1 MRRFTIGLAL
11 GGLLSLGLVTNA
23 HAVSTE
29 ATWTSSGT
37 GTQGGGSKAAP
48 APFSGSWLIKATN
61 NADPSYRAA
70 VPFSWTWSWEGV
82 TARQKG
88 IPQCSIQAINDAK
101 STSVC
106 PPGSHIGVGP
116 NAVAEFGP
124 LGAAE
129 GPNTQCLGKTFDV
142 WNSAPGTFALVLDG
156 PPEQC
161 ATLGFL
167 GAYPITLANKG
178 GVTEFTWTLED
189 NIKYPLPG
197 AEGGL
202 PEGGMNWANIKAKP
216 KGKGKSA
223 SAAKKKK
230 KAKPKNLFVSVN
242 CKGTRDFKMVVVD
255 GFGTHTITSSAGN
268 CKAPKKKK
276 K

>member
-1 MRRFTIGLAL
+1 MKRMKLAFAL
-11 GGLLSLGLVTNA
+11 GALFSLGLVTNA

-216 KGKGKSA
+216 KARA
-223 SAAKKKK
+223 SR
-230 KAKPKNLFVSVN
+230 PRPRRRRRRSP
-242 CKGTRDFKMVVVD
+242 R
-255 GFGTHTITSSAGN
+255 TSS
-268 CKAPKKKK
+268 
-276 K
+276 